1 MTNHTEWVRLLGET
15 IEDVNAEHIWVADET
30 GFQMNG
36 AVHECVIGRAGKS
49 TQYQQRDGNHENI
62 TVIVTICADGM
73 SITLAVIFKR
83 KSYLPEWKQDNPLEA
98 S

>member
-1 MTNHTEWVRLLGET
+1 
-15 IEDVNAEHIWVADET
+15 
-30 GFQMNG
+30 MNG
-36 AVHECVIGRAGKS
+36 AIRECVIGRAGKS

-62 TVIVTICADGM
+62 TVIVIICADGT
-73 SITLAVIFKR
+73 SIAPAIIFKG